1 MRNHGLLIFLAGFF
15 LVIGSMLISCQ
26 KEITVDLPTTPARIV
41 VEGTIEQDVAP
52 VVLLSWSQGYFQPT
66 SVSDL
71 GELYIQGANVQIS
84 DGEETYELDEICIS
98 ELPEELLP
106 LVAEATGFSV
116 ETLMLLD
123 LCAYTSLNN
132 SIVGEVGKTYQLTVD
147 YQEEHLEAT
156 SKLNNLVYLD
166 SLWFEV
172 AGSSDSLGFAYAILT
187 DPDTLGNAYRW
198 FAKRINQYPEWSP
211 NAGEQ
216 KDRSYIAPLGS
227 TYDDEFFNGLSF
239 EFAYYRGV
247 AVGSNKEDD
256 FNEERGFFKVGDT
269 IAVKGAVIDRNAFH
283 YISSFED
290 QIASQGTPFST
301 PANISS
307 NVVGGLGAF
316 IAYGAVYDTIV
327 CTP

>member
-1 MRNHGLLIFLAGFF
+1 MSKHGLWIFIIGFI
-15 LVIGSMLISCQ
+15 LVTGTMFISCQ

-41 VEGTIEQDVAP
+41 VEGSIEQGLSP
-52 VVLLSWSQGYFQPT
+52 IVVLSWSQGYFQP
-66 SVSDL
+66 SSINDL
-71 GELYIQGANVQIS
+71 GELYIQGADVQIS
-84 DGEETYELDEICIS
+84 DGTDTYELDELCIS
-98 ELPEELLP
+98 ELPGELLP
-106 LVAEATGFSV
+106 QVAEATGFSV

-123 LCAYTSLNN
+123 LCAYVSLNN
-132 SIVGEVGKTYQLTVD
+132 AIMGEVGKTYQLTVE
-147 YQEEHLEAT
+147 YQGEHLETT

-172 AGSSDSLGFAYAILT
+172 TGTSDSLGFAYAILT

-198 FAKRINQYPEWSP
+198 FAKRINHYPDWSP
-211 NAGEQ
+211 DAGEQ

-247 AVGSNKEDD
+247 AVGSTKDDD

-290 QIASQGTPFST
+290 QIASQGTPFSA

-307 NVVGGLGAF
+307 NVIGGLGAF